1 MSIVPIFKRRVFT
14 RKVIYRL
21 FQLNVWT
28 FQKCKNAHTC
38 ALRDCLGVSRP
49 FVSDKSLKCIDREGL
64 ERCRTGTRQHIRL
77 HAYSWNMENFFFFS
91 LIFSEKA
98 FFIIKSG
105 LLFWFGFVQLANP
118 RKTYLL
124 VYSRGY
130 LICTND
136 QFPKSRCQLRLLK
149 QKVSIVFV
157 CNCKKKSSHL
167 HAFSR

>member
-1 MSIVPIFKRRVFT
+1 MPIFKRRIFM
-14 RKVIYRL
+14 RKVIYTL
-21 FQLNVWT
+21 FQLNVGP
-28 FQKCKNAHTC
+28 FKKCKNAHTC

-49 FVSDKSLKCIDREGL
+49 FVSDKSLKCIDQEGL
-64 ERCRTGTRQHIRL
+64 ERCRIGTRQHIRL
-77 HAYSWNMENFFFFS
+77 LRKS
-91 LIFSEKA
+91 I
-98 FFIIKSG
+98 FIIESG

-136 QFPKSRCQLRLLK
+136 QFPESRCQLRLLK